1 MMTPTS
7 PARDRFVRTVRRIY
21 NPIGFSKGYNFVLW
35 FVFGGAL
42 LGFSLS
48 RLMYLNVD
56 GILCSKT
63 PSHRAGA
70 VPGECYYYKSG
81 AGRAGIIMHLGGILP
96 ASILVILQFI
106 PAIRHKMLLFHRING
121 YGVILLA
128 IVGVVGAFM
137 IARNSFGGGLDVQT
151 HIGLSG
157 LIFVS
162 CLALSYYNIKRLQIE
177 QHRAWMLRGWV
188 TVCKLL
194 NFDL

>member
-1 MMTPTS
+1 MIPSRPLRNRHIAMI
-7 PARDRFVRTVRRIY
+7 RRIY
-21 NPIGFSKGYNFVLW
+21 NPIGFSKGYNFILW
-35 FVFGGAL
+35 FIFGGAL
-42 LGFSLS
+42 LGFALS
-48 RLMYLNVD
+48 RLMYLNID

-63 PSHRAGA
+63 PSHGAGA

-81 AGRAGIIMHLGGILP
+81 IGRAGIVMHLGGILP
-96 ASILVILQFI
+96 ASILVVLQFV

-121 YGVILLA
+121 YGVIFLA
-128 IVGVVGAFM
+128 SVGTLGAFM

-162 CLALSYYNIKRLQIE
+162 CLALSYYNIRRLQIE

-188 TVCKLL
+188 TVCC
-194 NFDL
+194 NP